1 MQEKLIIILNAAD
14 VSRPSWAVVDDAGIV
29 RQSALKDAPD
39 GLAEIAANKQVI
51 VLLPAEAI
59 VLTDITMP
67 ILKPSK
73 LLKAIPYALEDQLI
87 DDVDKMHFAIS
98 EQQPDGKVAVAICTQ
113 QQMSQWLDLIKS
125 WDIQPDVLLSAV
137 YGVPY
142 EENTCMVVIEEGQ
155 AIIRLSEYIG
165 LGIDELNLSAI
176 LPENHKIISDYN
188 IQSMT
193 TAISDY
199 KSINL
204 LQGDF
209 FQRKSKQF
217 AIGNLW
223 KVSAYLATGLIV
235 LLFLNPIISTI
246 ILNNASKKIN
256 LQIADIYK
264 RNFPNAKNIVAPKER
279 MQDKLQ
285 KITGSLTQ
293 NHWLLLLAYLSDGVQ
308 KTKGIQIKKV
318 DYQNSLMSVDVV
330 ADSSQHFEN
339 LMSDLASQGLT
350 VKQQNASVTPTR
362 VEALLTIE

>member
-1 MQEKLIIILNAAD
+1 
-14 VSRPSWAVVDDAGIV
+14 
-29 RQSALKDAPD
+29 
-39 GLAEIAANKQVI
+39 
-51 VLLPAEAI
+51 
-59 VLTDITMP
+59 
-67 ILKPSK
+67 
-73 LLKAIPYALEDQLI
+73 
-87 DDVDKMHFAIS
+87 
-98 EQQPDGKVAVAICTQ
+98 
-113 QQMSQWLDLIKS
+113 
-125 WDIQPDVLLSAV
+125 
-137 YGVPY
+137 VPY
-142 EENTCMVVIEEGQ
+142 EENIAIAVINNGK
-155 AIIRLSEYIG
+155 AIVRVNDYIG

-176 LPENHKIISDYN
+176 LPENHKIISEN
-188 IQSMT
+188 NMQSMA
-193 TAISDY
+193 TAIADY

-209 FQRKSKQF
+209 FQKKSKQF

-223 KVSAYLATGLIV
+223 RISAYLSAAFIA
-235 LLFLNPIISTI
+235 LLFLNPIISNF

-256 LQIADIYK
+256 IQIADIYK

-330 ADSSQHFEN
+330 ADSSMHFEN